1 MKTVL
6 IVSHAPSVNTQKL
19 AKAAQRGA
27 SHPDLDIQ
35 VIMKSPSE
43 TEPEDVLQADGLIL
57 GTTENLAYMA
67 GLTKDFFDRCYYPL
81 LEEKQGLPIVVYI
94 RAGHDGTGTKRALEP
109 IFTGLRWELVQ
120 PILILKGDWQQTFTE
135 QVEELAM
142 MLAAGLDAGIY

>member
-6 IVSHAPSVNTQKL
+6 IVSHVPSVNTQKL
-19 AKAAQRGA
+19 AEAARHGA
-27 SHPDLDIQ
+27 SHPDLDVK

-43 TEPEDVLQADGLIL
+43 TEPEDVLQADGLII

-94 RAGHDGTGTKRALEP
+94 RAGHDGTGTQRALEP
-109 IFTGLRWELVQ
+109 ILTGLRWQLIQ
-120 PILILKGDWQQTFTE
+120 PVLILKGAWQEAFSD
-135 QVEELAM
+135 QVEELALL
-142 MLAAGLDAGIY
+142 LAAGLDAGIY